1 MGTSNEPTHG
11 CIVSFRPVFC
21 VYWICSKRGTSWSHS
36 IHSLAVSP
44 GMTIGDRAGDLCSFT
59 EAVRPAAKME
69 PGARP
74 ADCVEKLLQ
83 AWRWRLPHWP
93 DGGLLRGKIS
103 TGGSQDMVAW
113 CGAWRI

>member
-1 MGTSNEPTHG
+1 MCVLDLLKEGHIT
-11 CIVSFRPVFC
+11 VSP
-21 VYWICSKRGTSWSHS
+21 
-36 IHSLAVSP
+36 VSP
-44 GMTIGDRAGDLCSFT
+44 GRTIGDGAGDPCSFP
-59 EAVRPAAKME
+59 EAVRPAAEME

-103 TGGSQDMVAW
+103 TGGSQDMVARW
-113 CGAWRI
+113 GAWRI